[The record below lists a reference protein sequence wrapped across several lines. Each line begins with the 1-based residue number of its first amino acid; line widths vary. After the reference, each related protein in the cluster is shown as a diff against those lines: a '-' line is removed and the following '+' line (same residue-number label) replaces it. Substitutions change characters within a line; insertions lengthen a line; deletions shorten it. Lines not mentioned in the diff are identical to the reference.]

1 MTIFTAINLVIATAF
16 FGWHLTELGNMIVA
30 RLGGKNPAA
39 GRVVSNIIY
48 AVLGL
53 LWLVSACLFYDVVR
67 G

>member
-1 MTIFTAINLVIATAF
+1 MTTFTAINLVIATAF

-30 RLGGKNPAA
+30 RLGGKKPTT